1 MAADIQRLIDHGAL
15 EQAAHELEAAPDVRL
30 MLRLAGALYDRGRL
44 ADAQAWYRRILELEP
59 RNADALLCLAVTHEE
74 GDLEEARRLM
84 GHYIALRPDAA
95 GHLRR
100 ALMLPA
106 IAQSNEH
113 IEQVTRRLEQE
124 LDELAAGRFAPL
136 KQPEY
141 DVGATPFFLAYYG
154 QKPKDLLVKVARAC
168 RSVYPTETQC
178 RHKLFA
184 SGPRLRIGL
193 VSTHFS
199 DHSVAKTMFGFARD
213 LPRERF
219 EVHVFALAPAGDA
232 WSERMRGAADHY
244 VPLPLDLVRARDTL
258 VAAKL
263 DIVFFTDIG
272 MDPLTYF
279 LAFWRLAPI
288 QLNSWGHSVTSGI
301 ETVDYYV
308 SHDEVEI
315 PEAQAHYSEKLIRL
329 PGYCMPRYLRPAIA
343 GARKTRAQL
352 GLPADKHLY
361 YCAQNLFK
369 LHPDFDA
376 ALKAILEGDPQAE
389 VMLVDSGR
397 PWTGLLGQRLQRTL
411 GPLLARVRIL
421 PRMAHADFLQF
432 LAAADVVLD
441 PFYFSGCNSTCDAFA
456 LGAPVVTL
464 PGFLLPGRFT
474 LGLYE
479 EMGVEGCIAR
489 SPEEFVEIAL
499 RLGKDRGF
507 REGIVKRI
515 SENSARLFERP
526 DCGQALG
533 AALLRIAEESR

>member
-1 MAADIQRLIDHGAL
+1 MPADIQRLIDSGEL
-15 EQAAHELEAAPDVRL
+15 EQAARELESAPDARL
-30 MLRLAGALYDRGRL
+30 MLRLAAALVDSGRV

-59 RNADALLCLAVTHEE
+59 KNADALLCLAVTQEDA
-74 GDLEEARRLM
+74 DLEEARRLM
-84 GHYIALRPDAA
+84 ERYIVLRPDAA
-95 GHLRR
+95 GRLRR

-106 IAQSNEH
+106 IAQSKAH
-113 IEQVTRRLEQE
+113 IEQVAQRLEQE
-124 LDELAAGRFAPL
+124 LDELASGRFAPL
-136 KQPEY
+136 QQPEFE
-141 DVGATPFFLAYYG
+141 VGSTPFFLAYYG

-168 RSVYPTETQC
+168 RVVYPTETEC
-178 RHKLFA
+178 RHRLFA
-184 SGPRLRIGL
+184 SGARLRIGF
-193 VSTHFS
+193 VSTHFN
-199 DHSVAKTMFGFARD
+199 DHSVAKTMFGFVRD

-219 EVHVFALAPAGDA
+219 EVHVFAIAPSGDA
-232 WSERMRGAADHY
+232 WSERMRGAGEHY
-244 VPLPLDLVRARDTL
+244 SKLPLDLARARDIL
-258 VAAKL
+258 AAAKL
-263 DIVFFTDIG
+263 DILFFTDIG

-301 ETVDYYV
+301 DTVDYYV
-308 SHDEVEI
+308 SHDEVEL

-329 PGYCMPRYLRPAIA
+329 PGYCMPRYLRPAPA
-343 GARKTRAQL
+343 ARKTRAQL
-352 GLPADKHLY
+352 GLPENKRLY

-376 ALKAILEGDPQAE
+376 ALKAILERDPQAE

-397 PWTGLLGQRLQRTL
+397 PWTGLLGERLQRTL
-411 GPLLARVRIL
+411 GPLLARVRVL
-421 PRMAHADFLQF
+421 PRMAHADFLQS

-441 PFYFSGCNSTCDAFA
+441 PFYFSGCNSSCDAFA

-479 EMGVEGCIAR
+479 EMGVEGCVAR

-499 RLGKDRGF
+499 RVGNDRSF
-507 REGIVKRI
+507 REGMVERI
-515 SENSARLFERP
+515 SESSARLFDRP
-526 DCGQALG
+526 DCGRELG